1 MKAIE
6 TDYLV
11 IGAGAAG
18 LSFVDALIDADRDCD
33 VVMVDRRHVPGG
45 HWNDAYPF
53 VRLHQPAA
61 CYGVNSRPLGNDQL
75 DERGLNAGL
84 YQQADGVQICDYFR
98 RVMDEHHVASGQ
110 VRFFPMSNYLGLETS
125 DVAFVATLTGATTEV
140 KVRRAVVD
148 ARYLEP
154 TIPSRHTPSF
164 AVGPDVRCVPV
175 NKLPDVREP
184 PTGYT
189 VIGGGKTGSDVC
201 TWLLEGGVDPDE
213 IRWIRS
219 RDAWMWNRAQVQP
232 LELVTDTV
240 DGVSRSVEAS
250 AEAESIDDLFAR
262 LEACGELLRLDPS
275 VAPTMYHAATLT
287 VAELER
293 LRSIENVVR
302 LGRIKT
308 IRADAIELEHG
319 TIPTD
324 RGQLHVDCSAAG
336 LGKAPARPIFE
347 PGRITLQCIST
358 VFPTFNAAVIGYL
371 EASRGSDEVAK
382 SRLSPTNRYPDAAND
397 WIPNMRGQ
405 LESLRLWNAEDDMA
419 AWLESSRLNIVRG
432 MFERASE
439 PRMAEAIARL
449 LTYTERAVANLEK
462 LDSDQRRLKS

>member
-18 LSFVDALIDADRDCD
+18 MSFTDALIDADRNCD
-33 VVMVDRRHVPGG
+33 VVMVDRRHAPGG

-61 CYGVNSRPLGNDQL
+61 CYGVNSRPLGNEQL

-98 RVMDEHHVASGQ
+98 RVMDEHHAASGQ

-125 DVAFVATLTGATTEV
+125 DVSFVATLTGAITEV
-140 KVRRAVVD
+140 DVRRAVVD

-164 AVGPDVRCVPV
+164 AVDPDVRCVPV
-175 NKLPDVREP
+175 NELPDVGEP
-184 PTGYT
+184 ATGYT
-189 VIGGGKTGSDVC
+189 VVGGGKTGSDVC
-201 TWLLEGGVDPDE
+201 TWLLERGVDPDD
-213 IRWIRS
+213 IRWIRA
-219 RDAWMWNRAQVQP
+219 RDTWMWNRAQVQP

-240 DGVSRSVEAS
+240 DGLSRSVEAS
-250 AEAESIDDLFAR
+250 AEAESIDELFSR
-262 LEACGELLRLDPS
+262 LESGGQLLRLDPS
-275 VAPTMYHAATLT
+275 VVPTMYHGATLT

-293 LRSIENVVR
+293 LRTIENVVR

-308 IRADAIELEHG
+308 IRTDAIELEQG

-358 VFPTFNAAVIGYL
+358 LFPTFNAAVIGYL
-371 EASRGSDEVAK
+371 EASRGTDEVAK
-382 SRLSPTNRYPDAAND
+382 SSLSPTNRYPDTAGD

-405 LESLRLWNAEDDMA
+405 LESLRLWNEQADVA
-419 AWLESSRLNIVRG
+419 AWLESSRLNIARG
-432 MFERASE
+432 MFTKASE

-449 LTYTERAVANLEK
+449 LAYTERAVANL
-462 LDSDQRRLKS
+462 DSWTQVNGV

>member
-1 MKAIE
+1 MNAIE

-18 LSFVDALIDADRDCD
+18 MSFTDALIDADQDSD
-33 VVMVDRRHVPGG
+33 VVMVDRRHAPGG

-164 AVGPDVRCVPV
+164 AVDTDVRCVPV
-175 NKLPDVREP
+175 NELPDVGEP
-184 PTGYT
+184 ATGYT
-189 VIGGGKTGSDVC
+189 IIGGGKTGSDAC
-201 TWLLEGGVDPDE
+201 TWLLESGVDPDD
-213 IRWIRS
+213 IRWIQA

-232 LELVTDTV
+232 LELVTDTI
-240 DGVSRSVEAS
+240 DGVSRGVEAS
-250 AEAESIDDLFAR
+250 AEAESIDDLFVR
-262 LEACGELLRLDPS
+262 LEACGQLLRLDPN

-287 VAELER
+287 VAELKR
-293 LRSIENVVR
+293 LRTIENVVR

-308 IRADAIELEHG
+308 ICADEIELEQG

-324 RGQLHVDCSAAG
+324 SGQVHVDCSAAG

-371 EASRGSDEVAK
+371 EASRGDDEVAK

-405 LESLRLWNAEDDMA
+405 LESLRLWNEQPDMA
-419 AWLESSRLNIVRG
+419 AWLESSRLNIARG
-432 MFERASE
+432 MFEKASE
-439 PRMAEAIARL
+439 PRMAEAITRL
-449 LTYTERAVANLEK
+449 VSYTERAVANLNK
-462 LDSDQRRLKS
+462 LDATAA